1 MGKRILET
9 AIPSKVA
16 DRVACNEI
24 RIKLREDHTTQEF
37 KLESLYYEVMVGSFD
52 AQEFKL
58 ESLYYEVMV
67 GSFDVNGNFEPIRD
81 EDLAYKI
88 PAING
93 GKPYAGRRVK
103 VLPEQLPAAV
113 RTVLEETLPE
123 LVERDWIRRN
133 NLVEKTAEVMN
144 Q

>member
-52 AQEFKL
+52 A
-58 ESLYYEVMV
+58 
-67 GSFDVNGNFEPIRD
+67 NGNFEPIRD